1 MLDKRVRE
9 EREIRLEGVA
19 HMLDERFKRAEADEI
34 KAFFEQFYA
43 RVPTEDVNEASA
55 ENLYGAALSLWKF
68 AAQRTADQT
77 KLRVYNPR
85 MEEHGWKSP
94 HTIVEIVT
102 EDMPFLV
109 DSITSN
115 LNQWDCQVHLAIH
128 PVVRLRRGD
137 NGAREELLPP
147 VPNGKPG
154 LSEAVMH
161 IQIAEQSDPGAL
173 QKITDDLCGVLR
185 DIHVAVSDWPA
196 MLAQLDDTIAN
207 MKTGAFP
214 QSKAEVAESEAFL
227 AWMRENHFT
236 LLGCRDYS
244 YKQGTAKS
252 GSADQLDILPGT
264 SLGIFR
270 DEARNILTR
279 PDGNTAAATATIAQ
293 QFIRRDEIL
302 LVTKTGVRGT
312 VHRPVHM
319 DYIGVKR
326 YNGKG
331 KLIGERRFV
340 GLFTSSAFN
349 RTPRDIPLLRRKL
362 SLALEQAGLEPSSH
376 DGKALTHI
384 LETYP
389 RDELWQIDVPT
400 LTRIATGILDLQER
414 PRFRLFARRDTFER
428 YFTVLVYMPRER
440 LNTELR
446 ERFTDLLCQAVNGRL
461 SNYYTEVTQ
470 SPLARVHFILGIN
483 AGGVPEELD
492 FAAIEKRLI
501 AAARDWQDDF
511 YDALVDHWGE
521 EGGNR
526 LAARYGKAFPTS
538 YTEHFNA
545 EFALRDIDGI
555 EVLNNGGDV
564 SLNIYRMI
572 EDGDHVVRFKIYHP
586 GQALPLSDC
595 LPMMENMGLRV
606 IGEEP
611 YRIALAGE
619 ETIWIHNFLLEEQD
633 GEAVD
638 LTALKAGF
646 EEAFAKVWR
655 GEVED
660 DGFNRLVLKA
670 GLGWRHVVV
679 LRTLCKYLRQTGIA
693 YSQDYMEE
701 TLARN
706 HGITN
711 MISALFQVRFDPAA
725 TKGRQA
731 KVDKLIKGIMDGLE
745 AVESL
750 DEDGILRRFLN
761 LIQAAL
767 RTNYFQVDE
776 NGQPKTYLSIK
787 FDSQAVD
794 ELPLPRPFRE
804 IFVYSPRV
812 EGVHLRGGKVARGGL
827 RWSDRREDFRTEV
840 LGLMK
845 AQMVKNAVIVP
856 VGSKGGFVPKRLPP
870 IGPGAGGREAAQEE
884 AIACYKTFI
893 RGLLDVTDNLSG
905 TDVVP
910 PPLVER
916 YDEDDPYLVVAAD
929 KGTATFSDI
938 ANGVAIDYG
947 FWLGDAFAS
956 GGAKG
961 YDHKVMGIT
970 ARGAWESVKRH
981 FREMGRDIQNEDF
994 TVVGCGDMSGDVFGN
1009 GMLLSKHI
1017 RLLAAFDHRN
1027 IFIDPSPD
1035 AAVSWRERERLF
1047 ALPRSSWEDYEGK
1060 LISKGGG
1067 VFDRKAKAID
1077 LSPEMTRLTGLQ
1089 AKSVTPNELI
1099 HALLQAEADLLW
1111 FGGIGT
1117 YIKAASESDL
1127 NAGDR
1132 ANDAVRINGSE
1143 LRAKVV
1149 GEGGNLGI
1157 TQLGRLEIAQAGG
1170 RLNSDAIDNSAGVDC
1185 SDHEVNIKVLI
1196 DAVVAD
1202 GEMTD
1207 KQRNRLLVEMTD
1219 EVGELV
1225 LRDNYLQT
1233 QSLSVLEQQAP
1244 ALLESHARYMRDL
1257 ERDDLLDREVE
1268 FLPDD
1273 EALADRAADGKGLT
1287 RPELSVLLSYAKMEL
1302 YDKLLASD
1310 VTKSEG
1316 LVPDLI
1322 KYFPRPLRHGQ
1333 REAILK
1339 HRLRPEI
1346 IATVLANSIVNRVGI
1361 TFVHD
1366 VIEETGASVE
1376 AISRSYAAA
1385 RDLFDM
1391 RHIWGETETLDNNVA
1406 TALQTEIVLSTAGF
1420 LRRMTLWFL
1429 QNAEQPLRINSIVT
1443 AFGPGVASLSDQL
1456 GKIVGSHESKRIAAG
1471 VAALVKQGVP
1481 EAMARRIEGLVSM
1494 TAACDIVQVAADC
1507 DRPVVEVGQVHFALG
1522 ARLGLDRLCTA
1533 AEALEA
1539 EDYWQRQAI
1548 TSIVDDLR
1556 GQQRALTSV
1565 VLRQANGAAGE
1576 KAVEKWCV
1584 ANEPEIRRSDE
1595 MIAEFEAGGIDI
1607 AKLALANRYMRRLI
1621 IG

>member
-1 MLDKRVRE
+1 MLDNRVRE

-19 HMLDERFKRAEADEI
+19 QMLDERFSRPEADEI

-43 RVPTEDVNEASA
+43 RVPTEDVNETSA

-68 AAQRTADQT
+68 AAQRTPGQT

-94 HTIVEIVT
+94 HTIVEIIT

-109 DSITSN
+109 DSITAN
-115 LNQWDCQVHLAIH
+115 LNQWECQVHLAIH
-128 PVVRLRRGD
+128 PVIRVRRSDRGD
-137 NGAREELLPP
+137 VGVREELLPP
-147 VPNGKPG
+147 VPNGKTG
-154 LSEAVMH
+154 LSESVMH
-161 IQIAEQSDPGAL
+161 IQIAEQGDPAAL
-173 QKITDDLCGVLR
+173 QQITDDLCAVLG
-185 DIHVAVSDWPA
+185 DVKVAVTDWPE
-196 MLAQLDDTIAN
+196 MLAQLDDAIAGL
-207 MKTGAFP
+207 KSGTFP
-214 QSKAEVAESEAFL
+214 QDKAEVSESRSFL

-244 YKQGTAKS
+244 YKKGTAKS
-252 GSADQLDILPGT
+252 GSADQLEILPGT

-279 PDGNTAAATATIAQ
+279 PDGNTAASAASIAQ

-319 DYIGVKR
+319 DYICIKR
-326 YNGKG
+326 YDGKG
-331 KLIGERRFV
+331 KLVGERRFV

-349 RTPRDIPLLRRKL
+349 RTPRDIPMLRRKL
-362 SLALEQAGLEPSSH
+362 SLALEQAGLEPASH

-440 LNTELR
+440 LSTELR
-446 ERFTDLLCQAVNGRL
+446 ERFADLLCQAVNGRL
-461 SNYYTEVTQ
+461 SNFYTEVNQ

-483 AGGVPEELD
+483 AGGAPDDLD
-492 FAAIEKRLI
+492 FAAVEKRLI
-501 AAARDWQDDF
+501 AAARHWQDDF
-511 YDALVDHWGE
+511 YDTLVEHWGE

-526 LAARYGKAFPTS
+526 LAERYGKAFPTS
-538 YTEHFNA
+538 YTERFNA

-555 EVLNNGGDV
+555 ENLNNGGDI

-572 EDGDHVVRFKIYHP
+572 EDGDHVVRFKIFHP

-611 YRIALAGE
+611 YRVTLKDE
-619 ETIWIHNFLLEEQD
+619 ETVWIHNFLLEEPN

-638 LTALKAGF
+638 LTALKTDF

-655 GEVED
+655 GEIED

-679 LRTLCKYLRQTGIA
+679 LRALCKYLRQTGIA
-693 YSQDYMEE
+693 YSQDYMED
-701 TLARN
+701 TLAKN
-706 HGITN
+706 HAITK
-711 MISALFQVRFDPAA
+711 MITALFQARFDPGAV
-725 TKGRQA
+725 KERQA
-731 KVDKLIKGIMDGLE
+731 RVDQLVLAIMDELE

-750 DEDGILRRFLN
+750 DEDRILRRFLN
-761 LIQAAL
+761 LVQVAL

-776 NGQPKTYLSIK
+776 NGLPKTYLSIK
-787 FDSQAVD
+787 FDSGLVD

-840 LGLMK
+840 LSLMK

-856 VGSKGGFVPKRLPP
+856 VGSKGGFVPKRLPL
-870 IGPGAGGREAAQEE
+870 AGGREAAQEE

-893 RGLLDVTDNLSG
+893 RGLLDVTDNLCG
-905 TDVVP
+905 ADVVP

-981 FREMGRDIQNEDF
+981 FRELDRDIQTEDF

-1027 IFIDPSPD
+1027 IFIDPNPD
-1035 AAVSWRERERLF
+1035 AATSWRERERLF
-1047 ALPRSSWEDYEGK
+1047 ALPRSSWEDYEAK

-1067 VFDRKAKAID
+1067 VFDRKAKAIA
-1077 LSPEMTRLTGLQ
+1077 LSPEMKHLTGL
-1089 AKSVTPNELI
+1089 AEKAVTPNELI
-1099 HALLQAEADLLW
+1099 HALLKAKADLLW

-1117 YIKAASESDL
+1117 YIKAGVESQLD
-1127 NAGDR
+1127 AGDR
-1132 ANDAVRINGSE
+1132 ANDAVRINGNE

-1157 TQLGRLEIAQAGG
+1157 TQLGRLEIAQTGG

-1202 GEMTD
+1202 GEMTG
-1207 KQRNRLLVEMTD
+1207 KQRDRLLVEMTD

-1233 QSLSVLEQQAP
+1233 QSVSVLEHFAP
-1244 ALLESHARYMRDL
+1244 VWLESHARYMRDL
-1257 ERDDLLDREVE
+1257 ERDKLLDREVE
-1268 FLPDD
+1268 FLPND

-1310 VTKSEG
+1310 VTKSKG
-1316 LVPDLI
+1316 LIPDLI
-1322 KYFPRPLRHGQ
+1322 KYFPRALRHNQ
-1333 REAILK
+1333 RDAILK

-1366 VIEETGASVE
+1366 VIKETGASVE
-1376 AISRSYAAA
+1376 AISRCYAAA
-1385 RDLFDM
+1385 RDLFHM
-1391 RHIWGETETLDNNVA
+1391 RQIWSEIETLDNNVP
-1406 TALQTEIVLSTAGF
+1406 TSVQTEIVLSTAVF

-1429 QNAEQPLRINSIVT
+1429 QNADQPLRINSTVT
-1443 AFGPGVASLSDQL
+1443 AFGPGVAKLSAQL
-1456 GKIVGSHESKRIAAG
+1456 DKIVGPHESKRVSAA
-1471 VAALVKQGVP
+1471 VAVSVKQGMP
-1481 EAMARRIEGLVSM
+1481 KALARRIEGLVSM
-1494 TAACDIVQVAADC
+1494 TAACDIVQVAGDAG
-1507 DRPVVEVGQVHFALG
+1507 RPVEEVGQVHFALG
-1522 ARLGLDRLCTA
+1522 ARLGLDRLCA
-1533 AEALEA
+1533 EAEALEA
-1539 EDYWQRQAI
+1539 EDHWQRQAI

-1565 VLRQANGAAGE
+1565 VLRQANGSTGKA
-1576 KAVEKWCV
+1576 AVEKWCT
-1584 ANEPEIRRSDE
+1584 ANKAEISRSDE
-1595 MIAEFEAGGIDI
+1595 MIAEFEAVGIDI